1 MASPPPPHLQVLRTA
16 EKQTPDSLGGSDSPE
31 GRFPERKP
39 MMCLDSEASCQ
50 VSSFSAHF
58 KVSSVQRNFQGG
70 SCYFRAEKSDF
81 PLFVPPSSPP
91 GSWAIEDCVASLNK
105 TAVLSLPRPPPN
117 QSCFL
122 SAKGEEKEK
131 KIGPWHDSFTL
142 RHEIW
147 LPVF

>member
-1 MASPPPPHLQVLRTA
+1 MGLKSPVELLRAILLQQRETEVLSHCEGRKEKMGGAEERKKTENGDGQPPPPPHLQVLRTA

-91 GSWAIEDCVASLNK
+91 GS
-105 TAVLSLPRPPPN
+105 
-117 QSCFL
+117 
-122 SAKGEEKEK
+122 
-131 KIGPWHDSFTL
+131 
-142 RHEIW
+142 
-147 LPVF
+147 